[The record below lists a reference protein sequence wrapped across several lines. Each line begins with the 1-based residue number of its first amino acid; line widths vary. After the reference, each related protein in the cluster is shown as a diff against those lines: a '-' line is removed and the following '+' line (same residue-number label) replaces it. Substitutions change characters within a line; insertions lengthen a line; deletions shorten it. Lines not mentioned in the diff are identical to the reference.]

1 MFWSELFNVF
11 SYLSL
16 SYLFT
21 GVIFLFVFVSH
32 WSILITLFYCYSCE
46 FQTASDY
53 VELSNFMTID
63 RKFRHYC
70 GKHDKFVIQSDD
82 RFFRVS
88 FHSNDRFERT
98 GFQAYFHF
106 NLQHPI
112 MLDMSMTD
120 NSSSQNY
127 ISKSNLQHSI
137 AIEIAI
143 LMIIFLRIIFN
154 HNLH

>member
-1 MFWSELFNVF
+1 MFF
-11 SYLSL
+11 
-16 SYLFT
+16 
-21 GVIFLFVFVSH
+21 ID
-32 WSILITLFYCYSCE
+32 SCE

-88 FHSNDRFERT
+88 FYSNDRFERT

-112 MLDMSMTD
+112 ILDMSMTD
-120 NSSSQNY
+120 NSSSQTY
-127 ISKSNLQHSI
+127 ISKSNLQNFKPI
-137 AIEIAI
+137 KIQFLII
-143 LMIIFLRIIFN
+143 IYLQIIFILYFKQQ
-154 HNLH
+154 